1 MISYI
6 ITFLVGSYLGITFM
20 CLFQINKKYT
30 GSSPD
35 ISSTL
40 VAGRTEVL
48 DMVEERKIL
57 AKRVNELCKER
68 GLTYE
73 ELSFKSE
80 VPLDIVL
87 QMADASVKNPG
98 IFVISKICKGLD
110 VSLRYFFDTEEFRNV
125 ML

>member
-20 CLFQINKKYT
+20 CLFQINKKFT

-40 VAGRTEVL
+40 VAGRMEVL

>member
-1 MISYI
+1 
-6 ITFLVGSYLGITFM
+6 
-20 CLFQINKKYT
+20 
-30 GSSPD
+30 
-35 ISSTL
+35 
-40 VAGRTEVL
+40 
-48 DMVEERKIL
+48 MVEERKIL

-73 ELSFKSE
+73 ELSFNSE

-125 ML
+125 MLWYGHGYY

>member
-6 ITFLVGSYLGITFM
+6 ITFLVGSYLGVAFM
-20 CLFQINKKYT
+20 CLFQINKKFT

-87 QMADASVKNPG
+87 QWQ
-98 IFVISKICKGLD
+98 
-110 VSLRYFFDTEEFRNV
+110 
-125 ML
+125 MLQ

>member
-6 ITFLVGSYLGITFM
+6 ITFLVGSYLGVAFM
-20 CLFQINKKYT
+20 CLFQINKKFT

-40 VAGRTEVL
+40 VAGRMEVL

-110 VSLRYFFDTEEFRNV
+110 VSLRCFFDTEEFRNV

>member
-6 ITFLVGSYLGITFM
+6 ITFLVGSYLGVAFM
-20 CLFQINKKYT
+20 CLFQINKKFT

-57 AKRVNELCKER
+57 AKRVNELCKE
-68 GLTYE
+68 
-73 ELSFKSE
+73 
-80 VPLDIVL
+80 
-87 QMADASVKNPG
+87 
-98 IFVISKICKGLD
+98 KGLHTRNYHL
-110 VSLRYFFDTEEFRNV
+110 SRKYLLILYYRWQMLR
-125 ML
+125 

>member
-6 ITFLVGSYLGITFM
+6 ITFLVGSYLGVAFM
-20 CLFQINKKYT
+20 CLFQINKKFT

-40 VAGRTEVL
+40 VAGRMEVL

-80 VPLDIVL
+80 VPLDIIL

>member
-40 VAGRTEVL
+40 VAGRMEVL

>member
-1 MISYI
+1 MILYI
-6 ITFLVGSYLGITFM
+6 ITFLVGSYLGVAFM
-20 CLFQINKKYT
+20 CLFQINKKFT

-40 VAGRTEVL
+40 VAGRMEVL

-98 IFVISKICKGLD
+98 IFVIAKICKGLD

>member
-20 CLFQINKKYT
+20 CLFQINKKFT

-40 VAGRTEVL
+40 VAGRMEVL

-110 VSLRYFFDTEEFRNV
+110 VSLRYFFDTEEFRKV
-125 ML
+125 IL

>member
-1 MISYI
+1 MILYI
-6 ITFLVGSYLGITFM
+6 ITFLVGSYLGVAFM
-20 CLFQINKKYT
+20 CLFQINKKFT

-40 VAGRTEVL
+40 VAGRMEVL

>member
-6 ITFLVGSYLGITFM
+6 ITFLVGSYLGVAFM
-20 CLFQINKKYT
+20 CLFQINKKFT

-35 ISSTL
+35 IRSTL

>member
-1 MISYI
+1 MILYI
-6 ITFLVGSYLGITFM
+6 ITFLVGSYLGVAFM
-20 CLFQINKKYT
+20 CLFQINKKFT

-40 VAGRTEVL
+40 VAGRMEVL

-80 VPLDIVL
+80 VPLDIIL

>member
-6 ITFLVGSYLGITFM
+6 ITFLVGSYLGVAFM
-20 CLFQINKKYT
+20 CLFQINKKFT

-40 VAGRTEVL
+40 VAGRMEVL

>member
-98 IFVISKICKGLD
+98 IFVIAKICKGLD